1 MTRAIPVLFCLILG
15 ACAQFPELDGTV
27 APDLRDADFPALVPL
42 ESLRV
47 TNGRV
52 IANPAE
58 TTQNLEARIAGLRA
72 RAAALQRRDI
82 VDASTEQRLE
92 AARN

>member
-1 MTRAIPVLFCLILG
+1 MTRALPVFFCLVLG

-27 APDLRDADFPALVPL
+27 APDLEDADFPSLVPL
-42 ESLRV
+42 ESLLS

-52 IANPAE
+52 VDNPAQ

-72 RAAALQRRDI
+72 RAAALHRRDI
-82 VDASTEQRLE
+82 VDASTEARLA